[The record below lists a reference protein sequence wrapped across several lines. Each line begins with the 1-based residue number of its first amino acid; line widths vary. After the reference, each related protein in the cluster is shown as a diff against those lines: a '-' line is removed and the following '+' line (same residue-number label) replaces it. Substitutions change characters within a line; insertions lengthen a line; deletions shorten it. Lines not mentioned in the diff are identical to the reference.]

1 MKLPAFI
8 EKQLVKIALS
18 KGGPY
23 LQKGVTLAAA
33 FLLAKLAELVPG
45 AAEIITPEV
54 LTGVLWLVIDAVVQ
68 KLPAA
73 VIKTYGKE
81 LQAVLN
87 HKGASLNEDGF
98 VGPKTVAAA
107 EVMR

>member
-1 MKLPAFI
+1 MKLPSFI

-23 LQKGVTLAAA
+23 VQKGVTLAAA

-45 AAEIITPEV
+45 AAELITPEL
-54 LTGVLWLVIDAVVQ
+54 LTGLLWLVIDAIVQ
-68 KLPAA
+68 KLPAD

-81 LQAVLN
+81 LQSALN
-87 HKGASLNEDGF
+87 KRGASLTEDGF
-98 VGPKTVAAA
+98 VGPKTVAAVDA
-107 EVMR
+107 DK